1 MILKEL
7 KLYDE
12 RDYDYYNPHPYF
24 NHLISFCN
32 TEMQNSMSYDMDD
45 KIYDYLFMYTNAD
58 DEQNE
63 RKKRRVF
70 RPNILLLIKIDH
82 AGRVKRALERVV
94 DNYARNLDD
103 KVKSYKERIR
113 RAENDIKTQ
122 LETIEREKKELK
134 EVEDVI
140 AKYQTKNQTG
150 TPQLPF

>member
-1 MILKEL
+1 MILTEL

-12 RDYDYYNPHPYF
+12 RDYDYYNPHPYLK
-24 NHLISFCN
+24 HLISFCN
-32 TEMQNSMSYDMDD
+32 TEMQNSMAYDMDD
-45 KIYDYLFMYTNAD
+45 KAYDYLFMYTNAD

-70 RPNILLLIKIDH
+70 RPNLLQLIKIEH
-82 AGRVKRALERVV
+82 TGRVKRGLERVV

-103 KVKSYKERIR
+103 KARSYRERIR
-113 RAENDIKTQ
+113 RAENDIKNQ
-122 LETIEREKKELK
+122 IETIEREKKELK

-140 AKYQTKNQTG
+140 AKYQNKNQTG